1 MGRYNRRS
9 VLEIKKLSLKERFRN
24 WLVGDDHIHLLDIES
39 NSLDS
44 QDPLRFS
51 IYRAAGGTII
61 ETRTW
66 ASKND
71 ENNYRLHVITDD
83 KNLGQEIAK
92 IITMEGLRGG

>member
-1 MGRYNRRS
+1 MGRYTRRPI
-9 VLEIKKLSLKERFRN
+9 LEMRTRSLKERFRN
-24 WLVGDDHIHLLDIES
+24 WLIGEDAIHIVDLES
-39 NSLDS
+39 NRLDS

-51 IYRAAGGTII
+51 IYRANGGTII

-66 ASKND
+66 SSKND

-83 KNLGQEIAK
+83 KDLGQEIAK